1 MGKDK
6 IPKDLRIKIG
16 SKKEAE
22 WTKSLRLSEE
32 LEVKGEVDLE
42 INRMIIERAKRRIAE
57 EKEKFK

>member
-1 MGKDK
+1 MEKVK
-6 IPKDLRIKIG
+6 IPKNLRIKVG

-32 LEVKGEVDLE
+32 LEIRGEVDLE
-42 INRMIIERAKRRIAE
+42 INKLIIALAKKRIAE